1 MSKLIG
7 YLAAVAIIVGAGA
20 LAVYLVSL
28 APQPERSEQPLQIPF
43 VQSTR
48 VIAGVGAIPCM
59 VLELFGLVRK
69 SKLLHRS
76 VAGSTG

>member
-28 APQPERSEQPLQIPF
+28 APQPERSEQPPQIRLYSRP
-43 VQSTR
+43 
-48 VIAGVGAIPCM
+48 G
-59 VLELFGLVRK
+59 
-69 SKLLHRS
+69 
-76 VAGSTG
+76 